1 MKIIMMRIAMLLV
14 VSTLLLMT
22 ACQNG
27 GGRQVSSQ
35 GWEYEVHTNSKGQ
48 KVSPGDYIYFHAQMR
63 NGDSVFY
70 KSREESQTPYLQ
82 VPVTSDPN
90 RKISPVE
97 DVLVQVAEGD
107 SVTIYIPLDTVSRPP
122 MGFTKNDILEYDVVV
137 MDVQNKEEFQV
148 ALEERRA
155 ERAEQAA
162 KVQERAADV
171 AALVEETL
179 SAYKTAKLENL
190 IETPSGLKYIIHENG
205 NGKKPISGQ
214 AIDVQYYGVLAS
226 DGTMFDNS
234 FGRGQALRF
243 PFNSGRVIKG
253 WDEGLGYITEGA
265 KATLFIPSDLAYGK
279 AGSPPVIPGDAE
291 LVFYVELEK
300 LY

>member
-1 MKIIMMRIAMLLV
+1 MMRIAMLLV
-14 VSTLLLMT
+14 VSTLLVIT
-22 ACQNG
+22 ACQND
-27 GGRQVSSQ
+27 GGRLVSSQ
-35 GWEYEVHTNSKGQ
+35 GWEYEVHTNTNGQ
-48 KVSPGDYIYFHAQMR
+48 KANPGDYIYFHAQMR

-70 KSREESQTPYLQ
+70 KSRDEAQTPYLQ
-82 VPVTSDPN
+82 VPVTPDPN

-97 DVLVQVAEGD
+97 DVLVQVTEGD
-107 SVTIYIPLDTVSRPP
+107 SVTIFIPLDTVSRPP
-122 MGFTKNDILEYDVVV
+122 IGFTKNDILEYDVVV
-137 MDVQNKEEFQV
+137 TDVQNQEEFQA
-148 ALEERRA
+148 ALEKRRA
-155 ERAEQAA
+155 ERAEKAALVQA
-162 KVQERAADV
+162 RATDV
-171 AALVEETL
+171 ASLVEETL
-179 SAYKTAKLENL
+179 GAYKAGTLENL
-190 IETPSGLKYIIHENG
+190 IEAPSGLKYVIHENG
-205 NGKKPISGQ
+205 NGKKPLPGQ

-243 PFNSGRVIKG
+243 PFNAGRVIKG

-265 KATLFIPSDLAYGK
+265 KATLFIPSELAYGK